1 MGNTKWRQ
9 RRQLA
14 EIAGR
19 EAADGGMDRA
29 EEFEAMG
36 VDVGEAYAKGKRERE
51 REVSDFNRRQNHPLR
66 RISNAANALAGRADD
81 SDVRELADLVEQM
94 ADYLLEQEEHG

>member
-1 MGNTKWRQ
+1 MGNTRWQ
-9 RRQLA
+9 ARRKRA

-36 VDVGEAYAKGKRERE
+36 VDTGEAYAKGKRERE
-51 REVSDFNRRQNHPLR
+51 REMEEAEARESHPLR
-66 RISNAANALAGRADD
+66 QISREAADLYNRTES
-81 SDVRELADLVEQM
+81 SDVRELSELIERM
-94 ADYLLEQEEHG
+94 ADYLLENENV